1 MTFSDIIFYS
11 LKEDLD
17 KIKSLKVA
25 DAGSTPLRTRDTYPS
40 TKSSFS
46 EGSVHEIAFKNIVDS
61 QKRHYYVIYRKLT
74 KSEYDSLK
82 NNYKIAASIVP
93 SDQPEHSKDIY
104 YTSTKE
110 YNRGAKGSDVV
121 KKFATKNFI
130 YLSKDQLEKTNKN
143 LSDEHKLELVP
154 LKDIYEKGIG
164 VRNTSLMD
172 YLTYL
177 EDIERNKK
185 LKRKDPT
192 AAKPEKLKIA
202 EFFLR
207 PEIQKY
213 IKSLIVN
220 FATKYNLNASQE
232 ERVKASKKEEEVRK
246 NLSDEIKKFVK
257 IEAEGN
263 EDFEDSVLN
272 SLETTLERP
281 KLYSSFEKYYYS
293 GSEDGSATEDPKKSA
308 SADVKKEK
316 PAVPTKKTDSKTK
329 GKVDSFITDRN
340 NVSTLRNIIQ
350 NYSDSV
356 DDTRDEEDKKLSH
369 KKYYNKMID
378 FLKSILDLSVSEK
391 DTDRIIEDIKNYI
404 KGFTENP
411 DLYNRIKY
419 AYDKM
424 KQMKSSQRIS
434 EDIQKREK
442 QYYAVTLAT
451 DDEGNFTA
459 PALDL
464 AKRYDSGKV
473 SKYAPGIYKVFLD
486 KRQAENIERL
496 SRTPKLSGV
505 ESIVPEE
512 EYKKNKPTK
521 GEEPKT
527 QDAEKKLRGYRSLS
541 GEKKVR
547 TADDSYFDPTNPKD
561 VAALVG
567 KVQPGDKVYS
577 VNFKIGDKKSEDL
590 IMPLS
595 RIKKLV
601 PDFKIDAGAQKQPSF
616 DFEMEKKRGISKDT
630 GNTIYDTVKGV
641 LKVNSPVPLNE
652 PVKSEKGG
660 PALYFVV
667 NKADK
672 RVIKGFPTE
681 KEADDLKNSLGST
694 NYITVSKINLPKY
707 GINLTRKSDVSE
719 KNVKEELS
727 KEDEAKLK
735 TQISFVIE
743 SDPND
748 LDKVAQVTGNA
759 VKATFNKEKNELV
772 ITLDDNSQ
780 ATFTGTKSGNVTGVY
795 NPDNSDQFGSPRK
808 INDIKEPLKGVL
820 DRVFPSPATESK
832 LEAYI
837 RTRIRKALQEAGID
851 QYMGAQ
857 GPEVKKKRL
866 EEYMKKYEWGFQDNK
881 DPYVRYNGTEKHSIV
896 NKLVHELG
904 DEGVAIF
911 NSYAPKGYEIARPD
925 DLNDMAD
932 SPLGSQMARPFEP
945 NTLTMR
951 GGRVAEADEK
961 EIDSMFD
968 DNVPMD
974 QQLKNAEELAS
985 DYMRDRTLSKGIQ
998 KNPNLGHV
1006 EKTIVKFIQKASE
1019 KGARKDIDPKS
1030 KILQALQVISDRQM
1044 NKYR

>member
-192 AAKPEKLKIA
+192 AVKPEKLKIA

-220 FATKYNLNASQE
+220 FATKYNLNASPE

-257 IEAEGN
+257 IEAKGN

-308 SADVKKEK
+308 SPDAKKEK
-316 PAVPTKKTDSKTK
+316 PVGPTKKTDSKTK
-329 GKVDSFITDRN
+329 DKVENFITDRN

-356 DDTRDEEDKKLSH
+356 DNTRDEEDKKLSY
-369 KKYYNKMID
+369 KKYYDKMLE
-378 FLKSILDLSVSEK
+378 FVASILDVSSNEK
-391 DTDRIIEDIKNYI
+391 DTDKIIEDIKNYI

-419 AYDKM
+419 VYDKM

-434 EDIQKREK
+434 EDQSRDKK
-442 QYYAVTLAT
+442 HYAVTLAT
-451 DDEGNFTA
+451 DDKGNFTA
-459 PALDL
+459 PALDI

-496 SRTPKLSGV
+496 SRSPKLTGV

-512 EYKKNKPTK
+512 EYKKTK
-521 GEEPKT
+521 TSTGQEPKA
-527 QDAEKKLRGYRSLS
+527 QDAEKKVRGYRSLS

-616 DFEMEKKRGISKDT
+616 DFEMKKKRGISKDT

-652 PVKSEKGG
+652 PVKSEKEKEKGG

-748 LDKVAQVTGNA
+748 LDKVAQVKGDA
-759 VKATFNKEKNELV
+759 VKAVLKDKKLT
-772 ITLDDNSQ
+772 ITLKGGSKVIFDGSSSN
-780 ATFTGTKSGNVTGVY
+780 GVFIK
-795 NPDNSDQFGSPRK
+795 D
-808 INDIKEPLKGVL
+808 INKPNEVNKVNDVLEPLKTIV
-820 DRVFPSPATESK
+820 DNAFKKPKADSK

-837 RTRIRKALQEAGID
+837 RTRIRKAIQESELG
-851 QYMGAQ
+851 QYIGVQ

-866 EEYMKKYEWGFQDNK
+866 EEYMKKYEWGFQDSE
-881 DPYVRYNGTEKHSIV
+881 DPYVRSNGTEKHSV
-896 NKLVHELG
+896 VSKLVHELG

-951 GGRVAEADEK
+951 GGRVAEATEQ

>member
-1 MTFSDIIFYS
+1 MTFSDKILYS

-17 KIKSLKVA
+17 KIKSLKTASASKV
-25 DAGSTPLRTRDTYPS
+25 PLRTIDTYPS

-46 EGSVHEIAFKNIVDS
+46 EGRVHEIAFKNIVDN

-74 KSEYDSLK
+74 KAEYDSLK

-110 YNRGAKGSDVV
+110 YKRGAKGSDVV

-130 YLSKDQLEKTNKN
+130 YLSKDQLEETNKK
-143 LSDEHKLELVP
+143 LPEEHRLELVP
-154 LKDIYEKGIG
+154 LQDVYEKGIG
-164 VRNTSLMD
+164 VRNTSLLD

-177 EDIERNKK
+177 EDIERAKK

-192 AAKPEKLKIA
+192 DIRPAKLKIA

-207 PEIQKY
+207 QEIQRY

-220 FATKYNLNASQE
+220 FATKYNLNSSQE
-232 ERVKASKKEEEVRK
+232 ERVRAAKKEEEVRK
-246 NLSDEIKKFVK
+246 NLSDEIRKFVK
-257 IEAEGN
+257 AQSKGDEE
-263 EDFEDSVLN
+263 FEESVLS
-272 SLETTLERP
+272 SLETALERP
-281 KLYSSFEKYYYS
+281 KLYSAFEKYYYS
-293 GSEDGSATEDPKKSA
+293 GSEDDSTTEDPKKSA

-369 KKYYNKMID
+369 KKYYGKMIE
-378 FLKSILDLSVSEK
+378 FVASILDVSSNEK
-391 DTDRIIEDIKNYI
+391 DTDKIIEDIKNYI
-404 KGFTENP
+404 KGFTEDP

-419 AYDKM
+419 VYDKM

-442 QYYAVTLAT
+442 QYYAVILAT

-473 SKYAPGIYKVFLD
+473 SKYAPGVYKVFLD

-496 SRTPKLSGV
+496 SRTPKLTGV

-512 EYKKNKPTK
+512 EYKKTK
-521 GEEPKT
+521 TSSSQEPKS
-527 QDAEKKLRGYRSLS
+527 QDAEKKVRGYRSLS

-547 TADDSYFDPTNPKD
+547 TADDSYFDPKNPKD

-590 IMPLS
+590 IIPLS

-616 DFEMEKKRGISKDT
+616 DFEMKKIRGTSKDT

-652 PVKSEKGG
+652 PAKSEKEKGG

-719 KNVKEELS
+719 KNIKEDLS
-727 KEDEAKLK
+727 KEDDAKLK
-735 TQISFVIE
+735 SQEVSFVIE

-748 LDKVAQVTGNA
+748 FDKTAQVTGNPIEN
-759 VKATFNKEKNELV
+759 VLKDKKLT
-772 ITLDDNSQ
+772 ITLEGGSKVIFDGSSSN
-780 ATFTGTKSGNVTGVY
+780 GVFIK
-795 NPDNSDQFGSPRK
+795 NTNKPNEVNK
-808 INDIKEPLKGVL
+808 VNDVLEPLKTIV
-820 DRVFPSPATESK
+820 DTVFNKPKTDSK

-837 RTRIRKALQEAGID
+837 RKRIKEALQEAGID